1 MFAKILEDQV
11 HVVARLPPST
21 ALKVAYIID
30 GMALVQMMKSAG
42 ASTFGELACKY
53 YASITVP
60 LSQSNCNEVH
70 VVFDQYWESSIKG
83 GERTRRGSS
92 NSLEVHIHNP
102 YTTIPRQW
110 AKYIANPQNKVNL
123 CDFVTTTMSNLG
135 RENMAN
141 AKKLII
147 GGGLKD
153 GERTM
158 CITKTTCKDLEELR
172 SNHEEADTRLLLH
185 AKYATQSSSRII
197 VQSPD
202 TDVIVLCAVHFGAIA
217 CDELWFKTGVK
228 DHLRYIPVH
237 AVSQNLGHKFCS
249 ALPAFHALTGCDT
262 TSSLAGVGK
271 KKAWVALCRSEQHQ
285 ESLGM
290 VGQTATLDE
299 VSKMKARSS
308 SVVYILLLKRQQE
321 AQMS

>member
-1 MFAKILEDQV
+1 
-11 HVVARLPPST
+11 
-21 ALKVAYIID
+21 
-30 GMALVQMMKSAG
+30 MA
-42 ASTFGELACKY
+42 FG
-53 YASITVP
+53 
-60 LSQSNCNEVH
+60 
-70 VVFDQYWESSIKG
+70 
-83 GERTRRGSS
+83 
-92 NSLEVHIHNP
+92 
-102 YTTIPRQW
+102 
-110 AKYIANPQNKVNL
+110 
-123 CDFVTTTMSNLG
+123 
-135 RENMAN
+135 
-141 AKKLII
+141 KKLII

-153 GERTM
+153 GERAV
-158 CITKTTCKDLEELR
+158 CITKTTCEDLEELR

-202 TDVIVLCAVHFGAIA
+202 TDVLVLCAVHFGAIA

-237 AVSQNLGHKFCS
+237 AVSQKLGHKLCS

-262 TSSLAGVGK
+262 TSSLPGVGK

-299 VSKMKARSS
+299 VSKMKGEEFICSLYPAAKKATRSADELRYLMFCQKRYKS
-308 SVVYILLLKRQQE
+308 ELLPPTTDSVVQNVRRACYQAFSWRQALTAMLELPSPIGNGWEMVEGLLTPCFMTKNPAPTSLLELTTCGCKKSACQSSCSCANIGLPCTE
-321 AQMS
+321 ACVCMARVETSSNPHAVLIDIGDESDNSDTESD